1 MGNNQDLVNTIKK
14 VRNILFNEKLLTR
27 FTAALYNTYTKNPTV
42 SINESCELYYDERHH
57 IHACFTGKV
66 KKHLER
72 YTLRRG
78 QKLNVAGYIN
88 AYAAEKNDSISS
100 PILQVNCIHIDVLD
114 ECQEQPPTINRYPK
128 RLPLKINKIAL
139 LTSEDSEVKKDF
151 MTAIGPENE
160 HLVNFINTRI
170 LGAEAIDD
178 IASQISKL
186 NSDRSADVICIVRGG
201 GPEQEI
207 SNVFDSQ
214 EVYFAI
220 RSSSIPVLVGIGHEA
235 NFTNADRASD
245 SPLNAAGEK
254 TSYANAYALGTALKE
269 YLSKNAI

>member
-1 MGNNQDLVNTIKK
+1 MNNNQDFIIAINQLRQIIFKARLMTQ
-14 VRNILFNEKLLTR
+14 

-42 SINESCELYYDERHH
+42 AINESCELYYDERHH
-57 IHACFTGKV
+57 IHACFTDRV
-66 KKHLER
+66 KEHLAKH
-72 YTLRRG
+72 TLKRG
-78 QKLNVAGYIN
+78 QKLNVVGYIN
-88 AYAAEKNDSISS
+88 AYAAEKGDSISS
-100 PILQVNCIHIDVLD
+100 PILQVNCIYVDVLG

-160 HLVNFINTRI
+160 HLVNFINTKTV
-170 LGAEAIDD
+170 GTEAIDD

-186 NSDRSADVICIVRGG
+186 NSERTADVICIVRGG

-269 YLSKNAI
+269 YLSKNTL